1 MDHGESSAGTMVQVH
16 MPMEPPCFEATM
28 QTLPRESTWTQDDGR
43 KVKFVME
50 EEEEDTERSDG
61 SQCDSEAED
70 IKESDVREIEN
81 VCTPQRFQEVLEVWR
96 PRIGGYFGRPGDFET
111 FMKLPIPSE
120 SRFEIIKKL
129 LLLSS
134 TNRPRRNKRR
144 AQSEISR

>member
-1 MDHGESSAGTMVQVH
+1 MDTAVQIHV
-16 MPMEPPCFEATM
+16 PMEPPCFEPTTR
-28 QTLPRESTWTQDDGR
+28 TLPQESTWTQEDGT

-50 EEEEDTERSDG
+50 EEDMEHSDG
-61 SQCDSEAED
+61 SQCDSDAED

-134 TNRPRRNKRR
+134 TNRPRRNIKRR
-144 AQSEISR
+144 AQGEISR